1 MKLRTDSLKK
11 INKIDKPLSRLT
23 KKKREKVLVDKIK
36 SVRGEMTT
44 DTTEMQRVIREY
56 YEQLYTNILDNLE
69 EMGQILR
76 IIQTSKTE
84 SGRNRKSE

>member
-44 DTTEMQRVIREY
+44 DTIEMQRVIREY